1 MIPGTLTLS
10 LTLLPFAAARLK
22 FRWRMVAAAMLLAP
36 GSLLAGKSAPDLAV
50 KSEPATLGGSFS
62 GLIGAGPTVNLG
74 GVDVIMMPG
83 AAAGAGAASAST
95 ARPAT
100 EARRSGNAA
109 VQAQPGSRCATLA
122 QAGAVS
128 RSAAVGTC

>member
-22 FRWRMVAAAMLLAP
+22 FRWRAVAAAILLAP

-83 AAAGAGAASAST
+83 AATSAGAST
-95 ARPAT
+95 ARPAIDPK
-100 EARRSGNAA
+100 RSGNAA
-109 VQAQPGSRCATLA
+109 APAQPGSRCATLA